1 MAVSEHHW
9 ALLEKAA
16 NSIEKNA
23 FARYFDLKRL
33 LASGDYDAFQ
43 REFTT
48 YYRLNIGGLTP
59 AFKTRY
65 FEHLFKCS
73 PVGQADPYTPILL
86 DLFAFERRK
95 GGTSIQASFV
105 SKLVAIHDE
114 SRPIYDRHVSN
125 FFGLGVPTI
134 GTPEFRIAGFLAN
147 LARIKEQYEAW
158 ADDTRFAA
166 IQAPVFKKQPML
178 KDCHPSRLCDL
189 LVWTVGS
196 ESLS

>member
-16 NSIEKNA
+16 KSIEKDA

-33 LASGDYDAFQ
+33 LASSDRDAFQ
-43 REFTT
+43 HAFTT

-59 AFKTRY
+59 AFKARY
-65 FEHLFKCS
+65 FEHLFECS
-73 PVGQADPYTPILL
+73 PAGQTDPYTPILL
-86 DLFAFERRK
+86 DLFKFERRK

-105 SKLVAIHDE
+105 SKLVAIHDG

-125 FFGLGVPTI
+125 FFGMGVPTI
-134 GTPEFRIAGFLAN
+134 GTPEFRIAGFVAN
-147 LARIKEQYEAW
+147 LTRIQEQYELW
-158 ADDTRFAA
+158 AADQRFGG
-166 IQAPVFKKQPML
+166 IQTTVFKKQPKL
-178 KDCHPSRLCDL
+178 KDCHSSRLCDL

-196 ESLS
+196 GSLI